1 VTHRRP
7 RLAQPLPLGRGR
19 VLDVAKVSVSFGAV
33 RALDNVSL
41 SVRDGEFVGLIGP
54 NGAGK
59 TTFFNVVSGFV
70 RPSAGRI
77 RLGGRRIDTWT
88 PAERARRGIARTFQN
103 IGLDKGATVADN
115 LRVAR
120 DGGPLWGELRQ
131 SFGSAAAAAERL
143 EARAGE
149 LLDRLSL
156 GDVLGE
162 RVETLP
168 VGTAKLVELVAVL
181 LRRPR
186 LLLLDEP
193 ASGIGAAERGRLGRL
208 LRELHREEGL
218 SVLMI
223 EHDMALAMGTVDYLY
238 VLDFGTLLA
247 EGRPD
252 EVRRDPRVI
261 EAYLG
266 RTEAGTTAEA
276 VAT

>member
-1 VTHRRP
+1 
-7 RLAQPLPLGRGR
+7 
-19 VLDVAKVSVSFGAV
+19 
-33 RALDNVSL
+33 
-41 SVRDGEFVGLIGP
+41 
-54 NGAGK
+54 
-59 TTFFNVVSGFV
+59 
-70 RPSAGRI
+70 
-77 RLGGRRIDTWT
+77 
-88 PAERARRGIARTFQN
+88 
-103 IGLDKGATVADN
+103 VADN

-120 DGGPLWGELRQ
+120 DGGPLWAELRR
-131 SFGSAAAAAERL
+131 SFGPPAVAADRL

-149 LLDRLSL
+149 LLDRLGL
-156 GDVLGE
+156 GGVLGE
-162 RVETLP
+162 HVETLP

-193 ASGIGAAERGRLGRL
+193 ASGIGPAERVRLGRL

-252 EVRRDPRVI
+252 VVRRDPRVI

-266 RTEAGTTAEA
+266 RTAGEVAA
-276 VAT
+276 ASIAAGPVAT

>member
-1 VTHRRP
+1 VTQ
-7 RLAQPLPLGRGR
+7 RLPVGRGR
-19 VLDVAKVSVSFGAV
+19 VLDVTGVSVSFGAV
-33 RALDNVSL
+33 RALDGVSL

-70 RPSAGRI
+70 RPSAGRL
-77 RLGGRRIDTWT
+77 RLSGRRIDALT
-88 PAERARRGIARTFQN
+88 PAQRARCGIARTFQN

-120 DGGPLWGELRQ
+120 DGGPLGGELHR
-131 SFGSAAAAAERL
+131 SFGTPARDARRL
-143 EARAGE
+143 HVRGQT
-149 LLDRLSL
+149 LLDRLAL
-156 GDVLGE
+156 FDILGE
-162 RVETLP
+162 RVDTLP

-193 ASGIGAAERGRLGRL
+193 ASGLGAAERVKLGRL

-238 VLDFGTLLA
+238 VLDFGTMLA
-247 EGRPD
+247 EGRPQ
-252 EVRRDPRVI
+252 EVRRNPRVI

-266 RTEAGTTAEA
+266 RSDVEAAG
-276 VAT
+276 

>member
-1 VTHRRP
+1 MTRTVHR
-7 RLAQPLPLGRGR
+7 LPVGRDR
-19 VLDVAKVSVSFGAV
+19 VLDVAGVSVSFGAV
-33 RALDNVSL
+33 RALDGVSL
-41 SVRDGEFVGLIGP
+41 SVREGEFVGLIGP

-70 RPSAGRI
+70 RPSAGRL
-77 RLGGRRIDTWT
+77 RLSGRRIDGLA
-88 PAERARRGIARTFQN
+88 PAERSRRGIARTFQN

-120 DGGPLWGELRQ
+120 DGGPLLAELAR
-131 SFGSAAAAAERL
+131 SFGSGAKAAAQL
-143 EARAGE
+143 EARAE
-149 LLDRLSL
+149 TLLDRLGL
-156 GDVLGE
+156 GGTLGQ
-162 RVETLP
+162 RVDALP

-193 ASGIGAAERGRLGRL
+193 ASGIGPAERVRLGRL
-208 LRELHREEGL
+208 LRDLHREEGL

-223 EHDMALAMGTVDYLY
+223 EHDMALAMSTVDYLY

-247 EGRPD
+247 EGQPQ
-252 EVRRDPRVI
+252 EVRADPRVV

-266 RTEAGTTAEA
+266 RSSEEAG
-276 VAT
+276 VAR